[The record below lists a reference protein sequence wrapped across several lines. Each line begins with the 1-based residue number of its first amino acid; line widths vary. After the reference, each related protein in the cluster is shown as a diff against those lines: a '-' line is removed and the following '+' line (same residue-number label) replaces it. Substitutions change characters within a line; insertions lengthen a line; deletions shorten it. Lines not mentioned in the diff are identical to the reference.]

1 MATYKGKVK
10 WFSNKKGYGFITGDN
25 GQEIFVHQTAIKSS
39 GFRTLEQGEQVNF
52 DLIVSDKGPK
62 AENVQR
68 LRL

>member
-1 MATYKGKVK
+1 MAKGKVK

>member
-1 MATYKGKVK
+1 MAKGKVK

-39 GFRTLEQGEQVNF
+39 GFRTLEQGEQVDYNI
-52 DLIVSDKGPK
+52 IVSDKGPK